1 LKEFSKV
8 MVDLLAEWRRAD
20 TPKFS
25 TIFQPN
31 FNHMSRA
38 IYQWNELS
46 PLLTKHNI
54 PTSHALSAGMVT
66 VRIAMD
72 ANPSDLPPGYARP
85 LKELKAD
92 IKQNM
97 QSYLSLIGVPE
108 LYVMCCKKRLWTP
121 QQLQIRAQDG
131 EMDIT
136 HHQLDCIQTNALQL

>member
-1 LKEFSKV
+1 

-25 TIFQPN
+25 TIFQPY
-31 FNHMSRA
+31 FNQIST
-38 IYQWNELS
+38 ICPEQFISGTSCLPCS
-46 PLLTKHNI
+46 PST
-54 PTSHALSAGMVT
+54 TSQPSAGMVT